1 MTYAVCGD
9 PVFYYKRLCDPGRIG
24 TVVNVHDVCNN
35 VKKYDLKVDG
45 TPGHE
50 KGVYEF
56 EIVGKLIND
65 TPILYQGKER
75 IVEEFDANA
84 CTIKLKA
91 NEGGQ
96 VDHIRFSD
104 YDRAL
109 R

>member
-1 MTYAVCGD
+1 
-9 PVFYYKRLCDPGRIG
+9 
-24 TVVNVHDVCNN
+24 
-35 VKKYDLKVDG
+35 VDG

-50 KGVYEF
+50 KGVYEY
-56 EIVGKLIND
+56 ETVGKLIND
-65 TPILYQGKER
+65 TLILYQGKER